1 MTIFNSLSAEL
12 RAEILQTQ
20 KNQVLQRVYLYL
32 LRLGINPETFD
43 PGSFTPDA
51 NIEDTFKDTQ
61 DELVR
66 CLDEIDLIE
75 AVEASI

>member
-20 KNQVLQRVYLYL
+20 KNQVLQRVHLYL

-43 PGSFTPDA
+43 PGAFTPDV
-51 NIEDTFKDTQ
+51 NIEDVFKDTQ

-66 CLDEIDLIE
+66 CLEEIDLIE

>member
-43 PGSFTPDA
+43 PGAFTPDV
-51 NIEDTFKDTQ
+51 NIEDVFKDTQ

-66 CLDEIDLIE
+66 CLEEIDLIE